1 MGNKDSCNYQSINF
15 QDDSIFCTDCSGSN
29 EYRYNKYCLNTCA
42 DYFYKGNKS
51 EHSCLNNCDD
61 NYKYKYITQKEKYC
75 LLKCPND
82 FPYYLNNDN
91 ICLKNCPTSYPYFI
105 YETYECRQ
113 ECNDDTLFIVEEL
126 KICYNTINDIPL
138 EYKFIINNTNIYTK
152 NCNIY
157 NNTQYYQYDDK
168 FICITE
174 KECKNK
180 NLFFFFNYF
189 NNNNNYCL
197 TNCPDSDK
205 FYISSQKICINF
217 CPISNP
223 YYINE
228 NFKCLSQCPQNYP
241 YNINTTK
248 ECLKNCDDFNYY
260 VESIKTCFVEPPS
273 EYPLQIENTNEY
285 VNQCREDHP
294 YLLSNNTCVKDCK
307 VYTKFFTS
315 FNKCVDYC
323 PNDQPYA
330 LKDNNKCL
338 SICPED
344 LPFSTLFPNYCVK
357 NCVNEYKYIDINKLI
372 CLTKEQCE
380 VYSEYNCEIFI
391 ENCPENCLYCSE
403 NSMKIN
409 RCLKCNVKLNYYPAK
424 LIGNE
429 KYYSCFSDS
438 NKPLNYIKIN
448 NYYEKCYE
456 TCESCFDIG
465 SSSEHNCIKCK
476 TGYINAPENNTN
488 NKCVLK
494 CDFYYYYDQFN
505 QYSCTENK
513 LCPSIALYKIEEKKK
528 CISSCSLDDTYI
540 YSYGFQCVKECPEN
554 TLFNEN
560 NNCIDIDLTKCIS
573 DTIVSNIDLLDLTDN
588 ILLDYAFSYIQDF
601 SYTFN
606 HITRINDRKE
616 EYSIILYKNSSC
628 IDEIFND
635 IVYFDSKECL
645 KKIKTIYNISD
656 LTFEVINYP
665 RKNQTNQI
673 QYFIY
678 NSEDKKKID
687 LSICSD
693 EEISVLFPL
702 SSRKDINESLVLELS
717 SMGIDA
723 FNLEDPFF
731 NKICITFTSDDGKDV
746 TLSDR
751 ISYYYQNVSLC
762 DQGCTY
768 NGIDNITKLAN
779 CSCSVSTSSFTNDI
793 LDNPLTG
800 EIFEMFSGI
809 NINVM
814 KCFKETLNK
823 NIVHNIGFW
832 NYLIINLGLII
843 CFCLFYKN
851 GLFIIKNY
859 IVNKIGLFPPK
870 KIQNKKN
877 DNDITKNI
885 IEIKYS
891 NNDFLFFP
899 KKDNS
904 DRKLNDSL
912 SLTKSLNFYESFYE
926 NNKVNNDLNQIKKL
940 QNNNQLPNDNKK
952 FDEKSVIIYS
962 NKDKLD
968 KKITKNNKKN
978 KKISEFLSSM
988 ESINQ
993 ELDELDFTAALKL
1006 DDRKFCSYL
1015 CDKILDNIQFINTFF
1030 VNDIYKPFIIKL
1042 FLLIFAISLYF
1053 VLNCFFYSEDYISK
1067 KFKNNNSNSFSFFIN
1082 NEISKIMYASMAG
1095 IVINGLINFLFNT
1108 KKKIINIIKYEKN
1121 KMVIQSEIARILKG
1135 LEFKYKFIFLIIIL
1149 LNILFWY
1156 YLCCFC
1162 YVYHNSQLDWFK
1174 GSIITIIIIQIFSF
1188 IFTFIIT
1195 SLRFL
1200 GLKFKIEFFFKIS
1213 QMLND

>member
-1 MGNKDSCNYQSINF
+1 MNAQIINSFFFYNSNKNQ
-15 QDDSIFCTDCSGSN
+15 
-29 EYRYNKYCLNTCA
+29 CLRGCPPSHK
-42 DYFYKGNKS
+42 FYLS
-51 EHSCLNNCDD
+51 SDR
-61 NYKYKYITQKEKYC
+61 
-75 LLKCPND
+75 
-82 FPYYLNNDN
+82 
-91 ICLKNCPTSYPYFI
+91 ICLKECPNSHRYYINEKFECLSHCPDEYPYFI
-105 YETYECRQ
+105 
-113 ECNDDTLFIVEEL
+113 
-126 KICYNTINDIPL
+126 NT
-138 EYKFIINNTNIYTK
+138 
-152 NCNIY
+152 
-157 NNTQYYQYDDK
+157 
-168 FICITE
+168 
-174 KECKNK
+174 
-180 NLFFFFNYF
+180 
-189 NNNNNYCL
+189 
-197 TNCPDSDK
+197 S
-205 FYISSQKICINF
+205 
-217 CPISNP
+217 
-223 YYINE
+223 
-228 NFKCLSQCPQNYP
+228 
-241 YNINTTK
+241 K
-248 ECLKNCDDFNYY
+248 ECLKNCKDFSFY
-260 VESIKTCFVEPPS
+260 VESIKTCFVNKPL
-273 EYPLQIENTNEY
+273 EYPLQIENTFEY
-285 VNQCREDHP
+285 VNQCTKDYP
-294 YLLSNNTCVKDCK
+294 YLLHNNTCVKDCK
-307 VYTKFFTS
+307 IYNKFFNS

-323 PNDQPYA
+323 PDEQPYA
-330 LKDNNKCL
+330 LKENNQCL
-338 SICPED
+338 SKCPEFFS
-344 LPFSTLFPNYCVK
+344 FSTIFPNYCVK
-357 NCVNEYKYIDINKLI
+357 NCNNEYKYIDINSLN

-380 VYSEYNCEIFI
+380 TYSEYNCEIFI
-391 ENCPENCLYCSE
+391 EKCPENCLYCSE
-403 NSMKIN
+403 NSIN
-409 RCLKCNVKLNYYPAK
+409 LNKCLKCNINLNYYPAK

-456 TCESCFDIG
+456 SCESCFDIG

-476 TGYINAPENNTN
+476 TGYIKDPENNIS
-488 NKCVLK
+488 NKCFLK
-494 CDFYYYYDQFN
+494 CDFYYYYDEFN
-505 QYSCTENK
+505 QYSCTENS
-513 LCPSIALYKIEEKKK
+513 LCPSFALYKIEEKKK

-560 NNCIDIDLTKCIS
+560 NICIDIDFTKCIS
-573 DTIVSNIDLLDLTDN
+573 DTIESKMDRLDLTDN
-588 ILLDYAFSYIQDF
+588 ILLDYAFTYIQDF

-628 IDEIFND
+628 IDELYND

-645 KKIKTIYNISD
+645 EKIKNIYNITD

-678 NSEDKKKID
+678 DSEKKNKLD

-702 SSRKDINESLVLELS
+702 SSRNDINESLVMEFS
-717 SMGIDA
+717 SMGIDV
-723 FNLEDPFF
+723 FNHEDPFF
-731 NKICITFTSDDGKDV
+731 NKICITFTSSDGKDV
-746 TLSDR
+746 TLNDR
-751 ISYYYQNVSLC
+751 ISFYYQNVSLC

-779 CSCSVSTSSFTNDI
+779 CSCSVSTSSFTNNI

-809 NINVM
+809 NIDVM

-823 NIVHNIGFW
+823 NLVNNIGFW
-832 NYLIINLGLII
+832 NYLIINISFI
-843 CFCLFYKN
+843 VCFCIFFKN
-851 GLFIIKNY
+851 GLFNIKSY

-870 KIQNKKN
+870 KIQINKN
-877 DNDITKNI
+877 DVNKNI

-891 NNDFLFFP
+891 NNDFLFVP

-904 DRKLNDSL
+904 DRKLIDSL
-912 SLTKSLNFYESFYE
+912 SLSKSINLNDSVYD
-926 NNKVNNDLNQIKKL
+926 NNKIYKDLNNIKNIS
-940 QNNNQLPNDNKK
+940 NNNQITKDNKQVNENSIVIYAN
-952 FDEKSVIIYS
+952 EK
-962 NKDKLD
+962 
-968 KKITKNNKKN
+968 KKEKKNTKNNKKN
-978 KKISEFLSSM
+978 EKLSEFLSSM
-988 ESINQ
+988 ESIN
-993 ELDELDFTAALKL
+993 EDLDELDFTAALKL
-1006 DDRKFCSYL
+1006 DDRKFCSYFG
-1015 CDKILDNIQFINTFF
+1015 DKLMDNIQFINTFF

-1042 FLLIFAISLYF
+1042 FLLIFSISLYF

-1067 KFKNNNSNSFSFFIN
+1067 KFKSDNSNSFSFFIN

-1095 IVINGLINFLFNT
+1095 IVVNGLINFLFTT

-1121 KMVIQSEIARILKG
+1121 KMVINSEIAKILKN

-1149 LNILFWY
+1149 LNIFFWY